1 MNQKANVDRSNTFFN
16 ESFAAPDL
24 FASFPANNPQQNAN
38 DDDMLTTPSTGST
51 PEEAL
56 FDMFEDLRSS
66 VSGRMKK
73 RQDKSE
79 AVPDPIHSVE
89 SAKTVEKIKTS
100 FTSIRKVVKQVL
112 FFGIF

>member
-1 MNQKANVDRSNTFFN
+1 MNQKSNVDRSNTFFN

-24 FASFPANNPQQNAN
+24 FASFPAPNNPQQHAN

-56 FDMFEDLRSS
+56 FDMFEDIRSS
-66 VSGRMKK
+66 VSSRMKK
-73 RQDKSE
+73 RQEKAE
-79 AVPDPIHSVE
+79 TVADPIHSVE

-100 FTSIRKVVKQVL
+100 FTTIRKVVKQV
-112 FFGIF
+112 FIR